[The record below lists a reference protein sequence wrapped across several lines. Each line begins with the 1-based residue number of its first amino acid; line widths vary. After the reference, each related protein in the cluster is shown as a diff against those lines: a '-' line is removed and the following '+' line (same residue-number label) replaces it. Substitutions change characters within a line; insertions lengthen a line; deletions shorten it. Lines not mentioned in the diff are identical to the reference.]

1 MSKKVYAAI
10 ELADQEVRLIV
21 MEIFESRSNVLRVE
35 RVACSGIQNGK
46 ILDEASVVT
55 AIREATK
62 SAQAALGYRIER
74 VILIIPSIN
83 VKRNSQKV
91 HVQIEDG
98 TKAVRQFHIQ
108 QGYQKAIQKRMGE
121 DVEYVNPNRITYL
134 VNGEESKKLPK
145 GEECTDF
152 YMNVDLLY
160 ADKQTIYEYAK
171 CIEQANLEILDL
183 CLDVYASGQ
192 ETAALQQSSDRAIVQ
207 LSIEA
212 MHTSLGLFMNEK
224 LMSVAAIDKGFNWI
238 IEPLKEKYG
247 LSDDICYRL
256 LQNIFSSKEDENS
269 DVIVYIEQKEDVRI
283 EISAQELAQVT
294 LPRFKEY
301 IAEINAACE
310 PIVRN
315 GKTRF
320 VITGKGSNIAVLK
333 EFEDAFCAETI
344 VYEASTIGARDG
356 SFVADLGAAYVWQET
371 NRIRNDD
378 RISVNNNE
386 LEESI
391 ESINRR
397 SKDGEGGFT
406 KKMKSVI
413 LADKD

>member
-10 ELADQEVRLIV
+10 ELADQEVRLVV

-46 ILDEASVVT
+46 ILDESMVVT
-55 AIREATK
+55 AVREATK

-98 TKAVRQFHIQ
+98 TKTIRQFHIQ
-108 QGYQKAIQKRMGE
+108 QGYQKAIQKRMGD
-121 DVEYVNPNRITYL
+121 DVEYVNPNRITYI
-134 VNGEESKKLPK
+134 VNGNESKKMPK

-160 ADKQTIYEYAK
+160 GDKQTIYEFAK
-171 CIEQANLEILDL
+171 CIELANLEILDL

-192 ETAALQQSSDRAIVQ
+192 ETAALQQSEDRAIVQ

-212 MHTSLGLFMNEK
+212 QHTSLGLFMNEK
-224 LMSVAAIDKGFNWI
+224 LMSVAQIDKGFNWI
-238 IEPLKEKYG
+238 IEPLKEKYN
-247 LSDDICYRL
+247 LSDEIGYRL
-256 LQNIFSSKEDENS
+256 LQNIFSSREEENS
-269 DVIVYIEQKEDVRI
+269 DVIVYIEQKEDDRV
-283 EISAQELAQVT
+283 EISAEELAKVT
-294 LPRFKEY
+294 LPRLKEY
-301 IAEINAACE
+301 IAEINTACK

-320 VITGKGSNIAVLK
+320 VMTGKGSNIAVLK
-333 EFEDAFCAETI
+333 ELADSFCAETI
-344 VYEASTIGARDG
+344 VYETSTIGARDG
-356 SFVADLGAAYVWQET
+356 SFVADLGAAFVWQDT
-371 NRIRNDD
+371 NRIRNDE

-386 LEESI
+386 LEASI
-391 ESINRR
+391 DSINQK
-397 SKDGEGGFT
+397 SKDGDGGFT

>member
-21 MEIFESRSNVLRVE
+21 MEIFEGRSNILRVE
-35 RVACSGIQNGK
+35 QAACSGIQNGK
-46 ILDEASVVT
+46 VLDEAAVVT
-55 AIREATK
+55 AVREATK

-74 VILIIPSIN
+74 VILIIPSVN
-83 VKRNSQKV
+83 VKRNSQRV

-98 TKAVRQFHIQ
+98 TKTVRQFHIQ

-121 DVEYVNPNRITYL
+121 DVEYVNPNRITYI
-134 VNGEESKKLPK
+134 VNDSESKKLPK

-171 CIEQANLEILDL
+171 CIEQANLEILDV
-183 CLDVYASGQ
+183 CLDVYAAGQ
-192 ETAALQQSSDRAIVQ
+192 ETAALQQSFDRSVVL

-212 MHTSLGLFMNEK
+212 GHTSLGLFMNEK
-224 LMSVAAIDKGFNWI
+224 LMSVARIDKGYGWI
-238 IEPLKEKYG
+238 VEPLKEKYG
-247 LSDDICYRL
+247 LSNEICYRL
-256 LQNIFSSKEDENS
+256 LQNIFSSREEENS
-269 DVIVYIEQKEDVRI
+269 DVIVYIEQKEEKRI
-283 EISAQELAQVT
+283 EISAAELAKAT

-320 VITGKGSNIAVLK
+320 IITGKGSNIPVLK
-333 EFEDAFCAETI
+333 EFEDSFCAETI
-344 VYEASTIGARDG
+344 VYDITTIGARDG
-356 SFVADLGAAYVWQET
+356 AFVAGLGAAYVWQET

-391 ESINRR
+391 DAINRR
-397 SKDGEGGFT
+397 TKDGDGGFT